1 MTMLTARAPGP
12 IMLPVKPRFF
22 LLPEHF
28 RAWLERH
35 HETESE
41 LLVGFYKRGTG
52 RPSMTWAQSVD
63 EALCFGW
70 IDGVRRGIDDE
81 SYSIRFTPRQKRS
94 TWSAVNI
101 KRVGEL
107 NEEGRMTPAGLA
119 AFERRTD
126 DRSGIYSH
134 ERREDAQLEPEQEAR
149 FRANEAAWAW
159 FQDQAP
165 FYRRQALH
173 WVVSAKRAE
182 TRERR
187 LTALIEDSAGG
198 EKIKPLR
205 W

>member
-1 MTMLTARAPGP
+1 
-12 IMLPVKPRFF
+12 MLPVKPRFF
-22 LLPEHF
+22 PSPEHF
-28 RAWLERH
+28 RAWLEKH
-35 HETESE
+35 HDTEAE
-41 LLVGFYKRGTG
+41 LLVGFYKRGT
-52 RPSMTWAQSVD
+52 RKPSMTWAQSVD

-107 NEEGRMTPAGLA
+107 NKEGRMTPAGLA

-126 DRSGIYSH
+126 DRSRIYSH

-159 FQDQAP
+159 FHAQAP

-173 WVVSAKRAE
+173 WVVSAKRPE

-198 EKIKPLR
+198 EKIKPMR